1 VLRISRIFHGNT
13 KYSIINADFVHGAD
27 YEALAKAGTTFKGL
41 LSEDA
46 VVKRGEEFTC
56 WISTLCHA
64 KKSDGK
70 DDWTFDANLLTHD
83 QGGRLE
89 SRVDGAPG
97 VVLRLRSVAWPPP
110 SRNRPS
116 LVLYVHTPDEPNRAV
131 SYSWAD
137 PAAQLIGIN
146 LRWVQASCTRASRRS
161 AASSVPRGGALRQK
175 PRAFSG
181 RPRPEKRTSVR
192 GRKPMF
198 WARSGPSCC
207 TVMAHPRQAPGA
219 RPSRHPTRCRHR
231 QAA

>member
-1 VLRISRIFHGNT
+1 MLTTLALLAALQPGIWTNEDDHYFARERGDAAIPAWTGVEM
-13 KYSIINADFVHGAD
+13 GAD
-27 YEALAKAGTTFKGL
+27 GRWRQVDWLGQPLNGPAGEWAAGDPPGL
-41 LSEDA
+41 VQSNGRVMLHSA
-46 VVKRGEEFTC
+46 AGQPTVVKRGEEFTC

-70 DDWTFDANLLTHD
+70 DDWTFDAKLLTHD
-83 QGGRLE
+83 PGGRPE

-146 LRWVQASCTRASRRS
+146 LRWVQASCTRGRREAS
-161 AASSVPRGGALRQK
+161 PQ
-175 PRAFSG
+175 
-181 RPRPEKRTSVR
+181 
-192 GRKPMF
+192 
-198 WARSGPSCC
+198 
-207 TVMAHPRQAPGA
+207 
-219 RPSRHPTRCRHR
+219 
-231 QAA
+231 